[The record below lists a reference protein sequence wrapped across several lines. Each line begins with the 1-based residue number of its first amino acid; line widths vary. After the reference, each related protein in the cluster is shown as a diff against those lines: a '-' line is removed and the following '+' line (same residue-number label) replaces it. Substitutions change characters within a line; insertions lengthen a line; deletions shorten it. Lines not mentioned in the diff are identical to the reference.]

1 MLDPNE
7 IIKLS
12 ERSEIVAAELQ
23 EEIVKDICE
32 RIALRLGRGDDYILT
47 ARDKWQ
53 LEVLKDAGY
62 LVDDLIKI
70 IAKKT
75 GVTVKEMRKAFA
87 EAGVSSTK
95 FDDLTYERAG
105 LPVIPIQQSPA
116 MIRLLERGMN
126 KTFSEWKNYTGTTVR
141 AAYDLYV
148 KECDR
153 AYNNV
158 LSGHMTYGEAV
169 KIALDAA
176 SSKGGVV
183 EYPSGHRDTLETAT
197 YRAVRTG
204 ISQACSD
211 VTSVRAA
218 ENGITLFITSS
229 HLGAR
234 PTHEPWQGK
243 VFWVDWDLLSAA
255 LGITYENPN
264 TASINE
270 KAKYDEFVKTTEIGT
285 VTGLCG
291 ANCRHSYGPY
301 IEGISHNPYTQ
312 FDSEENRKRYEAEQ
326 TQRSFERR
334 IRKQRRK
341 VEGLKAGLKEMDP
354 SVSEETEKK
363 LRVEERKLARLRK
376 EYKQFSDENG
386 LKERPNRLEIAPQQ
400 SEPAAQ
406 SFTEHASV
414 SKEAYNSVDHFPQN
428 AVPQGKGGSLTAQ
441 DFISNDIFDK
451 DGYWRAVRETI
462 DAIEDPHIR
471 ELYQKAQSSTELF
484 EANINNGYLVGTR
497 FVYINP
503 DDDAILN
510 MDVNVFGF
518 HELTHW
524 LERNVYPIESAKSYF
539 KAYSKCVV
547 DDNAIALYNEYVQA
561 GGDKTGSIS
570 GLFVALSKGTLGINE
585 GFLTGH
591 DPVDLAKPFG
601 SEREA
606 LCLVR
611 SLYMA
616 DYKEDISFIRKVFP
630 DLLSEVIG
638 YFDR

>member
-53 LEVLKDAGY
+53 LEVLKEAGY

-95 FDDLTYERAG
+95 FDDLTYEQAG

-141 AAYDLYV
+141 AAYELYV
-148 KECDR
+148 KECDK

-169 KIALDAA
+169 KIALDTA

-183 EYPSGHRDTLETAT
+183 EYPSGHIDTLETAT

-264 TASINE
+264 TPSINE

-354 SVSEETEKK
+354 SVANETRDQLKK
-363 LRVEERKLARLRK
+363 EQAKLNDLQRQYK
-376 EYKQFSDENG
+376 EYSEDQG
-386 LKERPNRLEIAPQQ
+386 LKVQTNRLEIVSDQ
-400 SEPAAQ
+400 SANETPKRLVDQDHSFAEGSYRVKSAEDAQ
-406 SFTEHASV
+406 ERL
-414 SKEAYNSVDHFPQN
+414 SKIIP
-428 AVPQGKGGSLTAQ
+428 
-441 DFISNDIFDK
+441 
-451 DGYWRAVRETI
+451 TI
-462 DAIEDPHIR
+462 DEYTAIKSNYSRRVIILNKDANVAGYADYNGDIYLKIGAEDCTLIHEYLHTKSASKYDPSYYRMVKILEEGTVEYFTRQICVDQGIPFSTGAYDDNVLALHFLYSFSSNYDSELDFAKDLFNQIPDMRYSFLKGLKYR
-471 ELYQKAQSSTELF
+471 EDLEDYQKEVVKAC
-484 EANINNGYLVGTR
+484 
-497 FVYINP
+497 
-503 DDDAILN
+503 LN
-510 MDVNVFGF
+510 F
-518 HELTHW
+518 
-524 LERNVYPIESAKSYF
+524 F
-539 KAYSKCVV
+539 KMK
-547 DDNAIALYNEYVQA
+547 
-561 GGDKTGSIS
+561 
-570 GLFVALSKGTLGINE
+570 
-585 GFLTGH
+585 
-591 DPVDLAKPFG
+591 
-601 SEREA
+601 
-606 LCLVR
+606 
-611 SLYMA
+611 
-616 DYKEDISFIRKVFP
+616 
-630 DLLSEVIG
+630 
-638 YFDR
+638 

>member
-141 AAYDLYV
+141 AAYELYV
-148 KECDR
+148 KECDK

-183 EYPSGHRDTLETAT
+183 EYPSGHIDTLETAT

-354 SVSEETEKK
+354 SVANETRDQLKK
-363 LRVEERKLARLRK
+363 EQAKLNDLQRQYK
-376 EYKQFSDENG
+376 EYSEDQG
-386 LKERPNRLEIAPQQ
+386 LKVQTNRLEIASMQQ
-400 SEPAAQ
+400 DVSGYDDRI
-406 SFTEHASV
+406 SDVGLTLLDDKASQIRDY
-414 SKEAYNSVDHFPQN
+414 SGDNCSN
-428 AVPQGKGGSLTAQ
+428 
-441 DFISNDIFDK
+441 DFIAREHRERGEENIYPAPRDK
-451 DGYWRAVRETI
+451 NSEIRETPWL
-462 DAIEDPHIR
+462 A
-471 ELYQKAQSSTELF
+471 F
-484 EANINNGYLVGTR
+484 EGA
-497 FVYINP
+497 
-503 DDDAILN
+503 
-510 MDVNVFGF
+510 
-518 HELTHW
+518 E
-524 LERNVYPIESAKSYF
+524 PIKL
-539 KAYSKCVV
+539 KTKDAYSELSQELMTYGMGSRIQILIKYDKTNPAVKELGYDPGDHTIMGKNNKGIIQFIETSIGASGAESIFEIAKPEDIRYFRV
-547 DDNAIALYNEYVQA
+547 DDKEF
-561 GGDKTGSIS
+561 T
-570 GLFVALSKGTLGINE
+570 
-585 GFLTGH
+585 
-591 DPVDLAKPFG
+591 DLAEKCI
-601 SEREA
+601 ER
-606 LCLVR
+606 R
-611 SLYMA
+611 
-616 DYKEDISFIRKVFP
+616 
-630 DLLSEVIG
+630 
-638 YFDR
+638 

>member
-12 ERSEIVAAELQ
+12 EQSEIVAAELQ

-169 KIALDAA
+169 KVALNHA
-176 SSKGGVV
+176 SADGGEVI
-183 EYPSGHRDTLETAT
+183 YPSGHRDTLETAT

-243 VFWVDWDLLSAA
+243 VFWVDWDLLSTA

-264 TASINE
+264 TASISE

-326 TQRSFERR
+326 TQRSFERK

-354 SVSEETEKK
+354 SVAKETRDQLKREQAK
-363 LRVEERKLARLRK
+363 LNDLQRQYK
-376 EYKQFSDENG
+376 EYSEDQG
-386 LKERPNRLEIAPQQ
+386 LKVQTNRLETVRAMGPVERFKLQHPYNKNGFASNYKEAINAVKDIPDGYSKNPAQAYNLMRFNANENAPVLVDNLNELDGPVIYRGV
-400 SEPAAQ
+400 EP
-406 SFTEHASV
+406 
-414 SKEAYNSVDHFPQN
+414 SKELSAERIIENTKYGVYPWI
-428 AVPQGKGGSLTAQ
+428 GKGNIAGSGLYFTSSKETAEKLYGDTVIEGKLLSGNFIDLQ
-441 DFISNDIFDK
+441 DLRRMAFNELGPANMPKARDLSIYALEK
-451 DGYWRAVRETI
+451 GYDVIWVKT
-462 DAIEDPHIR
+462 
-471 ELYQKAQSSTELF
+471 KT
-484 EANINNGYLVGTR
+484 NGIMQYY
-497 FVYINP
+497 FN
-503 DDDAILN
+503 ILN
-510 MDVNVFGF
+510 
-518 HELTHW
+518 
-524 LERNVYPIESAKSYF
+524 
-539 KAYSKCVV
+539 
-547 DDNAIALYNEYVQA
+547 
-561 GGDKTGSIS
+561 
-570 GLFVALSKGTLGINE
+570 
-585 GFLTGH
+585 
-591 DPVDLAKPFG
+591 
-601 SEREA
+601 
-606 LCLVR
+606 
-611 SLYMA
+611 
-616 DYKEDISFIRKVFP
+616 RKV
-630 DLLSEVIG
+630 LALQK
-638 YFDR
+638 

>member
-47 ARDKWQ
+47 ARDKWR

-169 KIALDAA
+169 KVALNHA
-176 SSKGGVV
+176 SADGGEVI
-183 EYPSGHRDTLETAT
+183 YPSGHRDTLETAT

-243 VFWVDWDLLSAA
+243 VFWVDWDLLSTA

-264 TASINE
+264 TASISE

-326 TQRSFERR
+326 TQRSFERK

-354 SVSEETEKK
+354 GVAKETRDQLKK
-363 LRVEERKLARLRK
+363 EQAKLNDLQRQYK
-376 EYKQFSDENG
+376 EYSEGQG
-386 LKERPNRLEIAPQQ
+386 LKVQTNRLEVTPIQQ
-400 SEPAAQ
+400 NISGYNDRISDAGLVLLDDE
-406 SFTEHASV
+406 V
-414 SKEAYNSVDHFPQN
+414 SQIRDYSGNN
-428 AVPQGKGGSLTAQ
+428 C
-441 DFISNDIFDK
+441 SNDFV
-451 DGYWRAVRETI
+451 AREY
-462 DAIEDPHIR
+462 R
-471 ELYQKAQSSTELF
+471 ERGEL
-484 EANINNGYLVGTR
+484 
-497 FVYINP
+497 
-503 DDDAILN
+503 
-510 MDVNVFGF
+510 
-518 HELTHW
+518 
-524 LERNVYPIESAKSYF
+524 NVYPAPRNEDSEIRKYPWRAFKGASPLKLQTQDAFKELSQKLEEYGNNARLQVLVPYDNTNPAVLELGYEPADHTIMAKNNNGLIQFIETSIGASGAESIFEVAKMENVRYF
-539 KAYSKCVV
+539 RV
-547 DDNAIALYNEYVQA
+547 DD
-561 GGDKTGSIS
+561 
-570 GLFVALSKGTLGINE
+570 
-585 GFLTGH
+585 
-591 DPVDLAKPFG
+591 KPFTELAEKCI
-601 SEREA
+601 ER
-606 LCLVR
+606 R
-611 SLYMA
+611 
-616 DYKEDISFIRKVFP
+616 
-630 DLLSEVIG
+630 
-638 YFDR
+638 